1 MEHANLS
8 ASPCSDFDQVLRGLE
23 PDASVLEDRHGVCV
37 CQIFTVGVS
46 EITCQSFV
54 CTLRES
60 VILGLGLPSLRAG
73 SVSIPHSVDK

>member
-1 MEHANLS
+1 MLLFLKT
-8 ASPCSDFDQVLRGLE
+8 DM
-23 PDASVLEDRHGVCV
+23 HGV

-46 EITCQSFV
+46 EITCQSSV

-73 SVSIPHSVDK
+73 SVSIPHSSVDK